1 MAEIMQELDIGYFG
15 FSATSIGLVRGI
27 LMTGHIQLKQKM
39 SDKDIWKIYR
49 DHYSDEPFIRIVK
62 DKTGIYRYPEP
73 KLLWGTNYCDI
84 GFELDPGSNRLVVI
98 SAIDNLMKGAAGQ
111 AVQCMNLMFG
121 IPETHWV
128 AIFRAAPH
136 LMRFF
141 ENGNGDM
148 DMMIIKVG
156 GGESINVEGIIKD
169 LKRLGEKAVI
179 VHGAN
184 HARDELMKKLG
195 HEKKI
200 LLSLSGYSSVYS
212 DDTAIDMIMMA
223 YSGLRNK
230 RIVELCQRN
239 GVDAIGLSGID
250 GKMIQGK
257 RNQGIRIKDGQK
269 IKIIRDN
276 SGKPDR
282 INSGLLKM
290 LLEQG
295 LPSYTLHPH
304 PR

>member
-1 MAEIMQELDIGYFG
+1 
-15 FSATSIGLVRGI
+15 
-27 LMTGHIQLKQKM
+27 
-39 SDKDIWKIYR
+39 
-49 DHYSDEPFIRIVK
+49 
-62 DKTGIYRYPEP
+62 
-73 KLLWGTNYCDI
+73 
-84 GFELDPGSNRLVVI
+84 
-98 SAIDNLMKGAAGQ
+98 
-111 AVQCMNLMFG
+111 
-121 IPETHWV
+121 
-128 AIFRAAPH
+128 
-136 LMRFF
+136 MRFF

-200 LLSLSGYSSVYS
+200 LLSVSGYSSVYS

-290 LLEQG
+290 LLELG
-295 LPSYTLHPH
+295 YLPILCIPILDENGHAINSENDDIVALLKDELKADKVVQFIEARGFLDDKDDPESLMRSISSNDLKEIEAKADGRMKRKILALKRLFEKGSCKVIIADGRTECPLSDALEGKGTVVI
-304 PR
+304 